1 MFGTDIFRAGPYN
14 LPSRFQETTGLPCYQ
29 PLQAYSDSPWLLP
42 RQQKCWSSHFQASA
56 ESLADLVDARLHLP
70 QLHRCVRRVM
80 ATGGGQEGETAAAVE
95 VVTVDDRIDGV
106 VVAVVAD
113 QGEFGKVV
121 TGVVVADEAD
131 VAAVATADADV
142 GGDSLVGATSV

>member
-1 MFGTDIFRAGPYN
+1 
-14 LPSRFQETTGLPCYQ
+14 
-29 PLQAYSDSPWLLP
+29 
-42 RQQKCWSSHFQASA
+42 
-56 ESLADLVDARLHLP
+56 
-70 QLHRCVRRVM
+70 M